1 MKKLISLI
9 SLAVI
14 SLNIISCKIT
24 QEGLWGVDTYKEEF
38 TGFTISE
45 GGDVILIGKKYHY
58 ALNNSEVLKKIID
71 SPIALKVEI
80 LPNGLL
86 EVDPS
91 SKKIEFDLRVV
102 SIKYD
107 LLSNSEREFF
117 KKLKFSDPQDNSS
130 LYNYKVFYK
139 SLDLIGTRE
148 IVVQKDG
155 HLIHPLNLAKPFK
168 KDVVE
173 ERTPLKT
180 TSKIL
185 LTPFAVAADI
195 LMIPL
200 YIIGL
205 GGMIAAE

>member
-1 MKKLISLI
+1 MKKLISLV
-9 SLAVI
+9 SLIII
-14 SLNIISCKIT
+14 SLNLTSCKIT

-58 ALNNSEVLKKIID
+58 LLENSHRLKKMLT
-71 SPIALKVEI
+71 SKLSHEI
-80 LPNGLL
+80 NFMHYSYL
-86 EVDPS
+86 
-91 SKKIEFDLRVV
+91 VV
-102 SIKYD
+102 K
-107 LLSNSEREFF
+107 
-117 KKLKFSDPQDNSS
+117 P
-130 LYNYKVFYK
+130 NYKINFR
-139 SLDLIGTRE
+139 LDLENVFSKESDSITVFGTRY
-148 IVVQKDG
+148 IPTKKDVYK
-155 HLIHPLNLAKPFK
+155 IYPLKLAKPFEE
-168 KDVVE
+168 DIVE
-173 ERTPLKT
+173 EPSALKT